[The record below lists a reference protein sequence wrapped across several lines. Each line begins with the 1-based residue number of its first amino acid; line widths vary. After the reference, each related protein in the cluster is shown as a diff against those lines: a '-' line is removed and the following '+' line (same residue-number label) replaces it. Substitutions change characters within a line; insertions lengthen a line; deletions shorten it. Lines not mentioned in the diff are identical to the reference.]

1 MDSLRKN
8 EIRSKAKEINDLS
21 EQFQLIHATYATQE
35 FIKKIVKEFYQ
46 EKLDSLG
53 ARIAEKL
60 KVDANISEEL
70 EEKENLENLI
80 KRNRAIINIGYI
92 NINDENVARVVKVD
106 NAFTIY
112 LASSLRDS
120 IFTEKNEYNYKT
132 IQKIRELMSHEL
144 GHLALH
150 TKELLLE
157 DSTQGSLN
165 IKDDEKEIEAN
176 FFGKELLNLRKERN
190 KKIRYDGG
198 AENLFW

>member
-198 AENLFW
+198 AENLF